1 MAFDMQAMRAQLQTF
16 SSSKHTPRFVLFKG
30 DWCGDCVRGVPP
42 TKAVIVAAGLSLV
55 EVDVGDS
62 ETWRDPNHP
71 LRVDQQLKL
80 TGIPTLIEWTENG
93 PAVKRLGPELESAS
107 TAAEVERLVTA
118 FVVEAQLRAAKG

>member
-1 MAFDMQAMRAQLQTF
+1 M
-16 SSSKHTPRFVLFKG
+16 
-30 DWCGDCVRGVPP
+30 PP

-93 PAVKRLGPELESAS
+93 PAVKRLGKRQKRVFSFFQKRRPSS
-107 TAAEVERLVTA
+107 
-118 FVVEAQLRAAKG
+118 